1 MVICEMTFWIA
12 FGSSRY
18 LSIKINALKLFKS
31 TQRIAI
37 PLLIHWA
44 SNPCFVSIIHK
55 LIAACTCGRVEVI
68 FWFTGC
74 LSGEALSCSSEG
86 YSNIT
91 QGFHVAASSSVGDRY
106 VNEMNN

>member
-12 FGSSRY
+12 LGSSRY
-18 LSIKINALKLFKS
+18 SSIKINALKLFKS

-55 LIAACTCGRVEVI
+55 LIGACLYGTVELI

-74 LSGEALSCSSEG
+74 TVNPDKSNQLTLNVGWDGMG
-86 YSNIT
+86 YLVI
-91 QGFHVAASSSVGDRY
+91 
-106 VNEMNN
+106 